1 MIMYLHLS
9 FSTKSPLM
17 NISLN
22 LSTIEYTRP
31 HITSTSEIMIHHL
44 TSFVILFFFNL
55 YISLPLSHTIF
66 HCTITF
72 LPPYLLDLLLFH
84 KKKRKTRKKISKR
97 KLEDQNHSNSACNF
111 KHFLSTKILIKNQK
125 CKYFQVRAICRKGP
139 TTFSF
144 FYFHFF
150 YPIISLHFVIF
161 HPLRAR
167 RISRG
172 NEQRVRI
179 IVLFPR
185 KSQAWKIR

>member
-31 HITSTSEIMIHHL
+31 HITSTLEIMIHHL

-84 KKKRKTRKKISKR
+84 KKKKRKRKRKK
-97 KLEDQNHSNSACNF
+97 
-111 KHFLSTKILIKNQK
+111 FLKENQK
-125 CKYFQVRAICRKGP
+125 IKIIRILRAILNTSYQQK
-139 TTFSF
+139 F
-144 FYFHFF
+144 
-150 YPIISLHFVIF
+150 
-161 HPLRAR
+161 
-167 RISRG
+167 
-172 NEQRVRI
+172 
-179 IVLFPR
+179 
-185 KSQAWKIR
+185 

>member
-31 HITSTSEIMIHHL
+31 HITSTLEIMIHHL

-97 KLEDQNHSNSACNF
+97 KPEDQNHSNSACNF